1 MSVAHD
7 RRTARDALAL
17 GLAGLALVLVAALL
31 AHGGA
36 VGTVRTVVACLAIL
50 VVPGWLV
57 GRLVDEDGDA
67 IARLAG
73 GTVATLGVIALSG
86 FLAVEL
92 GVRVAIA
99 AVAIPLLVLV
109 AIAAV
114 LGASGPSVRRA
125 PLGPLLVAL
134 GLGAVALLGAWG
146 THLALPAVPVE
157 PAFSIQATRALVSPT
172 RVEVTVTVTR
182 VRTDEPTELKLY
194 VNLPPPVAVAVVSPR
209 ESTVRLTARRP
220 AGSPACPSEI
230 RVRVVASNG
239 AYLTPPV
246 TCVGG

>member
-7 RRTARDALAL
+7 RRTAHDALAL

-92 GVRVAIA
+92 GVRVATA

-114 LGASGPSVRRA
+114 LGASGPSRSGSA
-125 PLGPLLVAL
+125 PWRSSARGGRTSRCPRCRSSRPSPSRPP
-134 GLGAVALLGAWG
+134 GRSS
-146 THLALPAVPVE
+146 LP
-157 PAFSIQATRALVSPT
+157 RVS
-172 RVEVTVTVTR
+172 R
-182 VRTDEPTELKLY
+182 
-194 VNLPPPVAVAVVSPR
+194 
-209 ESTVRLTARRP
+209 
-220 AGSPACPSEI
+220 
-230 RVRVVASNG
+230 
-239 AYLTPPV
+239 
-246 TCVGG
+246 